1 VSPLCSRNARPKKAL
16 VGRAQWGAHPILE
29 TRYMSKLGR
38 IIVGCSLRPCWT
50 GFLSILRS
58 VFLLSKRYRPFKV
71 RRAHRVFRSL
81 LGVCPGVGE
90 PAFVRRRKAARQI
103 RVDYVRRSRG
113 LRWTMARRMS
123 LVVRMPIG

>member
-58 VFLLSKRYRPFKV
+58 VFLLSKGTDHLK
-71 RRAHRVFRSL
+71 S
-81 LGVCPGVGE
+81 GVPTEFCV
-90 PAFVRRRKAARQI
+90 AC
-103 RVDYVRRSRG
+103 
-113 LRWTMARRMS
+113 
-123 LVVRMPIG
+123 